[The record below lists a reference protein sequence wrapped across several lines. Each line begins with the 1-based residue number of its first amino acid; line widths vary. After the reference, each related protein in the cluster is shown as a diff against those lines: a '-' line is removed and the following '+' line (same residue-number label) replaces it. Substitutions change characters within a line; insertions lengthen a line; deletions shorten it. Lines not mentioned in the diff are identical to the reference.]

1 MFLLV
6 DKIYE
11 NVSTAMFEYEN
22 VESHVGNAWFRTHR
36 SENDSF
42 AWRMSNQKRTERVYV
57 YMYMYMFIFD
67 M

>member
-1 MFLLV
+1 
-6 DKIYE
+6 
-11 NVSTAMFEYEN
+11 MFEYEN
-22 VESHVGNAWFRTHR
+22 VESHVRNAWFRTHR